1 MEGTDA
7 MQTVSPRACAILFR
21 SVIPLFAGKPSHP
34 FVPLERRSAGARSGG
49 QGRPLAGALRGPLT
63 VASTLAG
70 WRLSG
75 EGAPVR
81 CALLLLAGLLA
92 SAMPGGAVAQPQSA
106 ERAATSDPYAAHI
119 AEASQRFGVPV
130 AWIRAVLRAE
140 SAGNPRAISSASA
153 MGLMQIMPA
162 TWAELRVRHRLGG
175 DVYDPRDN
183 ILAGTAYLRELHDRY
198 GSVTAMLAAYNA
210 GPGRYEASFS
220 GRPLPAE
227 TRTYVASI
235 APIIDGGATVIPV
248 AVAAADPPTWTRSPL
263 FIAQPDRRP
272 AADPVQAEH
281 TSNDMPVTVTVHDVS
296 AIVPQAGGL
305 FVARASTGPQP

>member
-1 MEGTDA
+1 MR
-7 MQTVSPRACAILFR
+7 TVSPRACAILFR

-34 FVPLERRSAGARSGG
+34 FVPLERRSAGARSEG
-49 QGRPLAGALRGPLT
+49 QGRPLAGASRVPLT
-63 VASTLAG
+63 AASTLAN
-70 WRLSG
+70 WRCSG

-81 CALLLLAGLLA
+81 YAVLMVAMLFA
-92 SAMPGGAVAQPQSA
+92 STLPVAAVAQSQPA
-106 ERAATSDPYAAHI
+106 ERSASSDPYATHI

-140 SAGNPRAISSASA
+140 SAGDSRAISSAGA

-162 TWAELRVRHRLGG
+162 TWTELRVRHRLGS

-210 GPGRYEASFS
+210 GPGRYEASLS

-227 TRTYVASI
+227 TRAYVAAI
-235 APIIDGGATVIPV
+235 APVIDGGAIVTPV
-248 AVAAADPPTWTRSPL
+248 SVAAIDPLVWTRAPL
-263 FIAQPDRRP
+263 FIAQPDRHS
-272 AADPVQAEH
+272 AAASVQAERL
-281 TSNDMPVTVTVHDVS
+281 SNDNPATATVRDVS
-296 AIVPQAGGL
+296 AIVPQSDGL